1 MTVLL
6 EKAITRIYALPSNK
20 QDAIAS
26 VILEELDDDL
36 RWDAAFASSQDKL
49 TTIAQKVRS
58 DIRAGRVQE
67 LGIDEL

>member
-6 EKAITRIYALPSNK
+6 EKAITKIYELPSDK

-26 VILEELDDDL
+26 VILEEIDDDL

-49 TTIAQKVRS
+49 AALAQKVRS
-58 DIRAGRVQE
+58 DIRAGRGRE